1 MLTHYVRFLLRKQP
15 MFTALNFTGLVIGM
29 TAAMLLFGYVR
40 YEQLYDRQSPHA
52 SQIWR
57 VFNQTFDG
65 TSVITKDANTHSAVG
80 PTLKA
85 EVPGVTDYARL
96 YCGNSPEVVVIANQQ
111 PYEVARCYMTDPGFL
126 RMFPQEGL
134 QGDLATCLDAPKMA
148 VLSET
153 QSKRFFGTADAL
165 GKTFRV
171 TEGMM
176 AGIYTVSAV
185 VNNPPEHTHLK
196 YDILLSYATRY
207 ANGHQDNFDSYWDY
221 NYLQLAPGTDPEAV
235 RRKLAN
241 INETFLKTDG
251 IQLEIQRFT
260 DIHLHSDLTYELE
273 PNGSARTVQFLG
285 LIALLILGIAFIN
298 FVNLATAFANE
309 RGKEVG
315 IRKAIGASRG
325 MLTAQFFLESLLLSA
340 AAFGV
345 SAACVGQL
353 LPWFGD
359 LIGRPLNLSDFDW
372 TFWAGSAGVVIL
384 MAGLAGLYP
393 ALQLSGFRP
402 SEALR
407 GRFALG
413 QGAMLRKGLVVT
425 QFVGAVGLIFG
436 VLVVSKQ
443 LNFLKNHELGAQIDQ
458 IVTLKSVK
466 QQGGADTL
474 ALSKLALLKTACAQI
489 PGAQGVA
496 FSSIAPGLG
505 INGIS
510 GSNRPIHWT
519 QKPDFARITSYF
531 INTDE
536 RFFELFGIKVL
547 AGQHRL
553 QTDQAAR
560 YNTVSINQS
569 MMKALGFPSPEAA
582 IGQQIAYENSE
593 NGASMTV
600 GAVIEDFHIES
611 LKTTPKPTL
620 YYCFAPEQLN
630 YVSVKIAPEHMASTL
645 SALKGAWSGIYPEM
659 PFRYWFLDEHF
670 AQQYRSETQFGQ
682 VFGLFAT
689 LAIIISCLGLLSL
702 TAYNVQHR
710 RKEIGIRKVL
720 GASVAG
726 ITGLLAKD
734 FLKLVLI
741 AILIASPIAYYFMK
755 QWLADFAYR
764 IDIQWWVF
772 VLAGV
777 VAVLVSALTVGFL
790 SMKAALTNP
799 VNSLRN
805 E

>member
-29 TAAMLLFGYVR
+29 TAAMLLFGFVR
-40 YEQLYDRQSPHA
+40 YEQLYDQQSPHA

-57 VFNQTFDG
+57 VFNQTLDG

-96 YCGNSPEVVVIANQQ
+96 YCGNTPEVVAIANQQ
-111 PYEVARCYMTDPGFL
+111 PFEVARCYMTDPGFL
-126 RMFPQEGL
+126 RMFPQGVL
-134 QGDLATCLDAPKMA
+134 HGDLSTALDAPKTA
-148 VLSET
+148 VLTET
-153 QSKRFFGTADAL
+153 QSERFFGSEDAL

-176 AGIYTVSAV
+176 AGTYTVSGV
-185 VNNPPEHTHLK
+185 VNDPPEHTHLK

-207 ANGHQDNFDSYWDY
+207 ADGHEDNFDSYWDY
-221 NYLQLAPGTDPEAV
+221 NYFQLAPGTDPETV

-241 INETFLKTDG
+241 INETFLKNDG
-251 IQLEIQRFT
+251 IQLDIQRFT

-285 LIALLILGIAFIN
+285 LIALLILSIAFIN

-359 LIGRPLNLSDFDW
+359 LIGRPLNLSAFDW

-402 SEALR
+402 AEALR

-425 QFVGAVGLIFG
+425 QFIGAVGLIFG

-466 QQGGADTL
+466 RESREDTL
-474 ALSKLALLKTACAQI
+474 ASRKLALLKNACEQM
-489 PGAQGVA
+489 PGVQGVA

-510 GSNRPIHWT
+510 GSNRPLHWT

-536 RFFELFGIKVL
+536 RFFELYGIKVL

-553 QTDQAAR
+553 QADQRAR
-560 YNTVSINQS
+560 YSTVSINRT

-593 NGASMTV
+593 GGASMTV

-611 LKTTPKPTL
+611 LKNTPKPTL

-630 YVSVKIAPEHMASTL
+630 YVSIKIDPGHMTSTL
-645 SALKGAWSGIYPEM
+645 SALQGAWSGIYPET
-659 PFRYWFLDEHF
+659 PFRYWFLDQHF

-682 VFGLFAT
+682 VFGLFAA
-689 LAIIISCLGLLSL
+689 LAILISCLGLLSL

-726 ITGLLAKD
+726 ITTLLAKD

-741 AILIASPIAYYFMK
+741 AILIASPIAYHFMNK
-755 QWLADFAYR
+755 WLADFAYR
-764 IDIQWWVF
+764 IDIQWWLF
-772 VLAGV
+772 VLAGG
-777 VAVLVSALTVGFL
+777 VAVVVSVLTVGFL
-790 SMKAALTNP
+790 SVKAALTNP
-799 VNSLRN
+799 VKSLRN